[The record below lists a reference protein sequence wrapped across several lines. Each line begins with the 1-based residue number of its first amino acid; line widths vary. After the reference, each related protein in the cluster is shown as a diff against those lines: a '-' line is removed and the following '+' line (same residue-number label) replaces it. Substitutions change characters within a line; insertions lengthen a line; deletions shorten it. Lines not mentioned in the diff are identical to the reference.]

1 MNTEY
6 LLAVFHSRQQAAAF
20 WSNLRR
26 FGCEAAMISVR
37 LRRWRRAAL
46 AFPVRFAAR
55 DLPIAKAHGGW
66 QSMTA
71 FDGFYCYDG
80 EKRRFMRLRAK
91 ESAGR
96 AAILQNN
103 V

>member
-26 FGCEAAMISVR
+26 FGCEAAMISSP
-37 LRRWRRAAL
+37 ASL
-46 AFPVRFAAR
+46 AQGCGVSVRFAAR
-55 DLPIAKAHGGW
+55 DLPIAKAHGRW

-91 ESAGR
+91 E
-96 AAILQNN
+96 
-103 V
+103 

>member
-1 MNTEY
+1 MNTEH

-26 FGCEAAMISVR
+26 FGCEAAMISSP
-37 LRRWRRAAL
+37 ASL
-46 AFPVRFAAR
+46 AQGCGVSVRFAAR

-91 ESAGR
+91 E
-96 AAILQNN
+96 
-103 V
+103 